1 MSVMDAIIVKS
12 LTKRFNGFTAVDH
25 ISFTVKRGIIYGFLG
40 PNGAGKTTTL
50 RMLSTVLRPSEGTAE
65 ILGYDI
71 VRQKGRVREVIGLV
85 PEETG
90 VYDRLTPVENLLFYG
105 KLRGLKE
112 EELRERIKDLL
123 ERLSLWEKRDEL
135 AGKLSKGMKRKL
147 AFARAIIHNPP
158 VLFLDEPTLGVDVM
172 SAREIREMIK
182 EMVREDRTVVLS
194 SHNLWEVQNICSELS
209 IINQG
214 KIIYSGSIENLER
227 ISKSKE
233 LEEIFVRLIRGEVA

>member
-1 MSVMDAIIVKS
+1 MDAIVVEG

-25 ISFTVKRGIIYGFLG
+25 INFTVKKGIIYGFLG

-50 RMLSTVLRPSEGTAE
+50 RMLSTVLKPTSGTAK

-71 VRQKGRVREVIGLV
+71 VKQKEKVREVIGLV

-105 KLRGLKE
+105 KIRGLQEGK
-112 EELRERIKDLL
+112 LRDRIKDLL
-123 ERLSLWEKRDEL
+123 ERLSLWEKRNEL

-172 SAREIREMIK
+172 SAREIREMVK
-182 EMVREDRTVVLS
+182 EMVREGRTVVLS
-194 SHNLWEVQNICSELS
+194 SHNLWEVQNLCSELS
-209 IINQG
+209 IINKG
-214 KIIYSGSIENLER
+214 KIIYSGSIENLEGL
-227 ISKSKE
+227 SKSKE
-233 LEEIFVRLIRGEVA
+233 LEELFVRLIRGEVA